1 MSKPNPKKII
11 EKLETVLNAFKGLAP
26 DKTFGGVTLSN
37 YQTQVNS
44 SRGSRSEIED
54 IDDQKIQAIT
64 KRDNTDEQSIN
75 MANLIINGVVGD
87 PEFGP
92 DSALYEAM
100 GYVRKSNRKSGLTRK
115 KKVTKPTT

>member
-1 MSKPNPKKII
+1 MKNTNPKKTL
-11 EKLETVLNAFKGLAP
+11 EKLETVLNAFKELAP

-37 YQTQVNS
+37 YLSQVNA
-44 SRGSRSEIED
+44 SRDSRSDIED

-64 KRDNTDEQSIN
+64 KRDNTDETSIN

-87 PEFGP
+87 PAFGP

-115 KKVTKPTT
+115 KKITNPTT